1 MTVASDV
8 QDVTYA
14 TDGSTVGFTI
24 PFYFLADAHIGASLI
39 AADGTLTE
47 LFLGSDFSIAGA
59 GNPDGG
65 TLTTLTVRPAGFKLH
80 IFRSVPVTQETQYQQ
95 NDAFPAKTT
104 EKALDKLTMI
114 DQQHAASI
122 GRALQ
127 VPMSDIAPNTL
138 LPKAAA
144 RANKALGFD
153 NAGNP
158 FAIELIIGSVTVPVV
173 SSIAM
178 LRLISKLST
187 TTVLVTGYYEPCDG
201 GGGTYR
207 LDETA
212 PPGSVADNGGTV
224 IVGADGGIW
233 RLQLTGTVSIMQF
246 GARSGDIAD
255 GIDVADNTARIQACL
270 NCGLGQWEVPEGRF
284 MFDDLTIP
292 FFLRFVL
299 YGSGPGST
307 LVQMGGGIHF
317 ASLSINCFD
326 SKGTIRNLN
335 FEGTHGTANTLDTSF
350 CQTLD
355 ILDVSFKDTPVGL
368 SSLKLDGNPIS
379 GTYAHDVRVDNIRIY
394 SETAGNAGIA
404 LGSWH
409 SDSSI
414 SNFWMNG
421 FFQVNYCL
429 YAEVNAQTTYVSDSH
444 PYNAKINVVRL
455 EGNNTHFRWNNVTFD
470 YAGSHTFYQRSSVNG
485 KFTHCYFQSTTPSNC
500 ALILDNSYNNNLVN
514 IEFEAPFGV
523 ALAAFQEV
531 NGSSG
536 NKMLMWQIDDPA
548 HWTSQAAYAGD
559 GSWVDGSQNYGKY
572 ATIFQLNATAKT
584 AQAQGTIV
592 EYGANGGGGFLNEAW
607 AVQESYA
614 LKVIATVDVPPPAGE
629 TMTFSLRKNG
639 VAIAGGA
646 ITAGQTSVVFGPS
659 PQNYHPAGARVS
671 VQSVFSPGSG
681 SASPAISVV
690 MIG

>member
-14 TDGSTVGFTI
+14 TDGSTVGFPI

-80 IFRSVPVTQETQYQQ
+80 ICRSVPVTQETQYQQ

-138 LPKAAA
+138 LPKAAV

-173 SSIAM
+173 DSIAM
-178 LRLISKLST
+178 LRLISKAST
-187 TTVLVTGYYEPCDG
+187 QTVIVAGYYKPADR
-201 GGGTYR
+201 GGGTYCQNTTITPG
-207 LDETA
+207 TA
-212 PPGSVADNGGTV
+212 FDNGGTR
-224 IVGADGGIW
+224 IVAADGGVW
-233 RLQLTGTVSIMQF
+233 DLQLTGTVSIMQF

-307 LVQMGGGIHF
+307 LVQMGDVIARVRFDVAHELRYFDGLDPGHVLNSGPFLQHGLGVDVRGGIARAPAGHDPVLEDGPGPLEHALGRF
-317 ASLSINCFD
+317 PDAAC
-326 SKGTIRNLN
+326 
-335 FEGTHGTANTLDTSF
+335 LDGPQDLEH
-350 CQTLD
+350 CRR
-355 ILDVSFKDTPVGL
+355 LDVPNRLRADPREHVDL
-368 SSLKLDGNPIS
+368 Q
-379 GTYAHDVRVDNIRIY
+379 RVDHLV
-394 SETAGNAGIA
+394 GIH
-404 LGSWH
+404 LGPAV
-409 SDSSI
+409 
-414 SNFWMNG
+414 F
-421 FFQVNYCL
+421 L
-429 YAEVNAQTTYVSDSH
+429 
-444 PYNAKINVVRL
+444 R
-455 EGNNTHFRWNNVTFD
+455 
-470 YAGSHTFYQRSSVNG
+470 
-485 KFTHCYFQSTTPSNC
+485 
-500 ALILDNSYNNNLVN
+500 
-514 IEFEAPFGV
+514 FEP
-523 ALAAFQEV
+523 L
-531 NGSSG
+531 
-536 NKMLMWQIDDPA
+536 
-548 HWTSQAAYAGD
+548 AGD
-559 GSWVDGSQNYGKY
+559 GFEGRRGLEDPDALDLALLLGWV
-572 ATIFQLNATAKT
+572 
-584 AQAQGTIV
+584 
-592 EYGANGGGGFLNEAW
+592 GAGR
-607 AVQESYA
+607 Q
-614 LKVIATVDVPPPAGE
+614 
-629 TMTFSLRKNG
+629 
-639 VAIAGGA
+639 
-646 ITAGQTSVVFGPS
+646 
-659 PQNYHPAGARVS
+659 
-671 VQSVFSPGSG
+671 
-681 SASPAISVV
+681 
-690 MIG
+690 

>member
-1 MTVASDV
+1 MASILPNGRVQFIDQNGKPLVAGSVTFYEPGTTTKKDTFQDSAMTEPNTNPVVLDSRGQATIWGSGTYRQIV
-8 QDVTYA
+8 QDVFGVTIW
-14 TDGSTVGFTI
+14 DQIVSSSTSADD
-24 PFYFLADAHIGASLI
+24 LAGTGGAGMIGLP
-39 AADGTLTE
+39 DGT
-47 LFLGSDFSIAGA
+47 
-59 GNPDGG
+59 
-65 TLTTLTVRPAGFKLH
+65 TLAQAFKSGLNKN
-80 IFRSVPVTQETQYQQ
+80 VT
-95 NDAFPAKTT
+95 
-104 EKALDKLTMI
+104 
-114 DQQHAASI
+114 
-122 GRALQ
+122 
-127 VPMSDIAPNTL
+127 
-138 LPKAAA
+138 
-144 RANKALGFD
+144 
-153 NAGNP
+153 
-158 FAIELIIGSVTVPVV
+158 
-173 SSIAM
+173 SIAM
-178 LRLISKLST
+178 LRTLPSAIYT
-187 TTVLVTGYYEPCDG
+187 MAYVTGYYKSHDG
-201 GGGTYR
+201 GGGAYQ
-207 LDETA
+207 LDPNDTT
-212 PPGSVADNGGTV
+212 SLDNGGTV
-224 IVGADGGIW
+224 IVANDGGRW
-233 RLQLTGTVSIMQF
+233 KLQLIDTVSIMQF
-246 GARSGDIAD
+246 GARSGDVSD

-270 NCGLGQWEVPEGRF
+270 NCGLGQWEIPEGRF

-292 FFLRFVL
+292 NVLRFVL

-368 SSLKLDGNPIS
+368 TSLKLDGNPIS

-429 YAEVNAQTTYVSDSH
+429 YAEVNAQTTYVCDSH

-455 EGNNTHFRWNNVTFD
+455 NGNNSHFRWNNCTFD
-470 YAGSHTFYQRSSVNG
+470 YAGQHTFNQIGSVNG
-485 KFTHCYFQSTTPSNC
+485 KFTHCFFQSTTPGNC
-500 ALILDNSYNNNLVN
+500 AIIFDNSYNNNLSN

-523 ALAAFQEV
+523 ATAAFQEV

-536 NKMLMWQIDDPA
+536 NKMTLWQIDDPA
-548 HWTSQAAYAGD
+548 HWTTQAAYAGD
-559 GSWVDGSQNYGKY
+559 GSWVRGSQNYGKY
-572 ATIFQLNATAKT
+572 DTFFQFNSTAKT

-607 AVQESYA
+607 AVQEGYV
-614 LKVIATVDVPPPAGE
+614 LKVIATVDNPPPAGE

-639 VAIAGGA
+639 SAIAGGI

-659 PQNYHPAGARVS
+659 PANFHVLGSRVS
-671 VQSVFSPGSG
+671 IQCVFSTGSG
-681 SASPAISVV
+681 SASPAISIV